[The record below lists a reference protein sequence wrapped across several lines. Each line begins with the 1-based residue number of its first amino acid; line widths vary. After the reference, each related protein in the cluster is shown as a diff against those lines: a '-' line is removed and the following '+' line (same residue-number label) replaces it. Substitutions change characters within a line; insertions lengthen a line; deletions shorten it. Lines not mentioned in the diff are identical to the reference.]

1 MDAFVISGTLTPEI
15 VVAAGVCGRIMAAVA
30 TGTLPILP
38 GASIRIRLTLAFALA
53 VVAVPTALA
62 MQNTPA
68 AGPISPLL
76 PVLAGELLVGLL
88 MGTAV
93 AAVLSAT
100 AWAGGILGSV
110 SGLSWSD
117 DFDPAVAGES
127 AGIARLAWWVGLAA
141 FFAAGGQLAVV
152 GGLIDSV
159 RHIPVGTAFGG
170 SPQEW
175 MVTLAITTPGVALS
189 LAAML
194 AIPALVAVVA
204 FHLASAICLRSIPFS
219 PGPGLLQGL
228 GSLVLLASLW
238 LGAEVWA
245 GGSAIMMLR
254 SIDVCFG
261 GR

>member
-1 MDAFVISGTLTPEI
+1 VDAFVISGALSPEI
-15 VVAAGVCGRIMAAVA
+15 VVAAGVCCRIVAAVA

-38 GASIRIRLTLAFALA
+38 SGSFQIRLTLAFALA
-53 VVAVPTALA
+53 VVAVPMAWA
-62 MQNTPA
+62 VENTST
-68 AGPISPLL
+68 AGPVGPLL
-76 PVLAGELLVGLL
+76 PVLVGELLVGLL
-88 MGTAV
+88 MGTAA
-93 AAVLSAT
+93 AAVLAAT

-117 DFDPAVAGES
+117 DFDPAAAGES
-127 AGIARLAWWVGLAA
+127 AGISRLAWWVGLAA
-141 FFAAGGQLAVV
+141 FFTAGGQLAVV

-159 RHIPVGTAFGG
+159 RHIPVGTAFGA

-175 MVTLAITTPGVALS
+175 LVTLAVTTPGVAIS

-194 AIPALVAVVA
+194 AMPALVAVMA

-219 PGPGLLQGL
+219 PGHGLLQGL

-238 LGAEVWA
+238 LGAEAWA

-254 SIDVCFG
+254 SIDACFG

>member
-1 MDAFVISGTLTPEI
+1 
-15 VVAAGVCGRIMAAVA
+15 
-30 TGTLPILP
+30 
-38 GASIRIRLTLAFALA
+38 
-53 VVAVPTALA
+53 
-62 MQNTPA
+62 
-68 AGPISPLL
+68 
-76 PVLAGELLVGLL
+76 
-88 MGTAV
+88 
-93 AAVLSAT
+93 
-100 AWAGGILGSV
+100 
-110 SGLSWSD
+110 
-117 DFDPAVAGES
+117 
-127 AGIARLAWWVGLAA
+127 
-141 FFAAGGQLAVV
+141 V

-170 SPQEW
+170 LPQDW
-175 MVTLAITTPGVALS
+175 LVTLAITTPGVALS

-238 LGAEVWA
+238 LGAEAWA